1 MDDAHVSKIFTT
13 LNLPTP
19 PKVESPRQ
27 APWEELRSVF
37 PIYLALAKHL
47 QIEIPFAQNK
57 RVLPRVLAIAG
68 DVFQVPESSVEP
80 SSSPDT
86 IESWDSL
93 HHLSFVVALEQEFGV
108 QFSPEE
114 IEQLLSIELTAVLI
128 EEKTKEGGS
137 SNGC

>member
-1 MDDAHVSKIFTT
+1 MSQMV
-13 LNLPTP
+13 PT
-19 PKVESPRQ
+19 
-27 APWEELRSVF
+27 
-37 PIYLALAKHL
+37 
-47 QIEIPFAQNK
+47 AQNK
-57 RVLPRVLAIAG
+57 RVLPRVLAIAA
-68 DVFQVPESSVEP
+68 DVFQVPESSVGP

>member
-1 MDDAHVSKIFTT
+1 MSQMV
-13 LNLPTP
+13 PT
-19 PKVESPRQ
+19 
-27 APWEELRSVF
+27 
-37 PIYLALAKHL
+37 
-47 QIEIPFAQNK
+47 AQNK
-57 RVLPRVLAIAG
+57 RVLPRVLAIAA
-68 DVFQVPESSVEP
+68 DVFQVPESSVGP

-114 IEQLLSIELTAVLI
+114 IEQLLSIELTTVLI